1 MIKTIYLETLKNVPW
16 SSILYYSL
24 IHRMITKQRV
34 KSEQI
39 ERKQT
44 CSVSFVKV
52 FKFQESKFKIV
63 QNSFKIEGNNKKDL
77 LENPPVMM
85 III

>member
-16 SSILYYSL
+16 SSYSL